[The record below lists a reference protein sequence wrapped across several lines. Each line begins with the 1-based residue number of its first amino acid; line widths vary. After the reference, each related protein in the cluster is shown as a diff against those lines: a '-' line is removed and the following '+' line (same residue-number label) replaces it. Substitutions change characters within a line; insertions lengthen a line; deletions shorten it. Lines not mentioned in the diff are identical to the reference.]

1 MAIPLLGKRRERK
14 TAELE
19 AAIEA
24 GIGKA
29 LSPAQQGA
37 PQMTG
42 VSGATYPVPNP
53 SSPFNQTGG
62 NYGANPLP
70 RPNSDFGSL
79 FGPGYPLFPDALDP
93 LGPSGRAEA
102 RRYQYRVTENISI
115 GQFGA
120 PWTLLRQIASDV
132 DVVAR
137 CIQLVQDAIGGMQW
151 SFGFSRQIINQIRL
165 ENDEPNS
172 AKATAIARDKYGEEL
187 TRVQKFWER
196 PDERMGYTFSQWL
209 NLAVWSNLVYD
220 GIVITPSYTL
230 GGDLH
235 SLSLIDTSHI
245 KILLDNQGFLPQPPA
260 PAYQQILYGFPRS
273 EFQAEDIDNFGNIPN
288 GYRSDQLSYYI
299 QRPRLHT
306 PYGFSTVEECINIAT
321 LYQQRQEWMQA
332 EWSHGVTPK
341 GVIKTTGTEGWTPEQ
356 FAYFQQ
362 ATNDQW
368 SGQTQRRQQVMV
380 LRPGMEW
387 EQLKDFAELYS
398 TNFEEWCV
406 LQIGAKFGVPQQQLG
421 IPQHSFA
428 RSGAQNQT
436 SMDLADRY
444 AIDALVNHLINCI
457 NDLTRRY
464 MGTGPEITITATSG
478 NSDDSD
484 YQRAQA
490 DASDVNNA
498 IRTTNEIRAERG
510 LPLISDKEA
519 DVLRATAGNAVIFF
533 PGQLAYQEATERAV
547 LEGTLAAADPDVSTP
562 SEADQNKSPV
572 AAPSTPNDGAPA
584 PPKSKSNTAETKNRS
599 VGHVTTGS
607 DMVTPGTDRK
617 ARAAR
622 APSVGA
628 PQPSS
633 DSGAYTEKELSQFL
647 KFAKARFNGSKSYRV
662 FEFHHVDRANAAILN
677 NAAYEATLD
686 DVQSLITDI
695 RDNLAKTTEPIA
707 AGLAV
712 VAANSGRTLMLQRA
726 LSDDDP
732 ASGDWEFPGGKIEPG
747 ETPYDAAC
755 REWQEETG
763 CELPDGQC
771 TNEWTSPD
779 GKYALYT
786 YTIGDEG
793 GLAIN
798 GPLDESADRSPTADD
813 TDGTETLAWWSP
825 EDLPGYSGL
834 RDEVKI
840 VPVQDVLQ

>member
-1 MAIPLLGKRRERK
+1 MSIVKRAVTNALGTGDE
-14 TAELE
+14 AE
-19 AAIEA
+19 
-24 GIGKA
+24 KA
-29 LSPAQQGA
+29 LSPAQAGA
-37 PQMTG
+37 PEYTG
-42 VSGATYPVPNP
+42 VSGATYPVLNP

-62 NYGANPLP
+62 SYGANPLP
-70 RPNSDFGSL
+70 RPNTDFGSL

-93 LGPSGRAEA
+93 LGPSGRAEP
-102 RRYQYRVTENISI
+102 RRYQYRVTENIAI

-132 DVVAR
+132 DVVSR

-172 AKATAIARDKYGEEL
+172 ARATAIARDKYGDEL
-187 TRVQKFWER
+187 TRTQKFWER
-196 PDERMGYTFSQWL
+196 PDERMSYTFSQWL
-209 NLAVWSNLVYD
+209 NLAVWSSLTYD
-220 GIVITPSYTL
+220 GIVVTPGYTL

-235 SLSLIDTSHI
+235 SLSLLDTSTV

-273 EFQAEDIDNFGNIPN
+273 EFQAEDIDEFGNIPN

-321 LYQQRQEWMQA
+321 LYQQRQEWMRS

-362 ATNDQW
+362 STNDQW

-387 EQLKDFAELYS
+387 EQLKDFAELYK
-398 TNFEEWCV
+398 TDFEEWCV

-547 LEGTLAAADPDVSTP
+547 LEGTLAAADPDVATP
-562 SEADQNKSPV
+562 SQADQNKPPTANADDNTP
-572 AAPSTPNDGAPA
+572 AA
-584 PPKSKSNTAETKNRS
+584 PKSKSNTAETNNRS

-617 ARAAR
+617 ARASR
-622 APSVGA
+622 APSTGA

-633 DSGAYTEKELSQFL
+633 DSGSYAEKELRA
-647 KFAKARFNGSKSYRV
+647 FAKFSKARIAKGTWRD
-662 FEFHHVDRANAAILN
+662 FEFIHVGDDTAASLNDAGRAS
-677 NAAYEATLD
+677 
-686 DVQSLITDI
+686 VV
-695 RDNLAKTTEPIA
+695 KTIGPVA
-707 AGLAV
+707 SGV
-712 VAANSGRTLMLQRA
+712 CVRAANSGRVLMLQRTTE
-726 LSDDDP
+726 DDNDP
-732 ASGDWEFPGGKIEPG
+732 AAGKWEFPGGCIEDG
-747 ETPYDAAC
+747 ETPYEAAC
-755 REWQEETG
+755 REWTEETG
-763 CELPDGQC
+763 CSLPNGTVLTD
-771 TNEWTSPD
+771 WLSPN
-779 GKYALYT
+779 GVYKLYVMEVQ
-786 YTIGDEG
+786 DEADV
-793 GLAIN
+793 AIN
-798 GPLDESADRSPTADD
+798 LSQDAGRAFNPDD
-813 TDGTETLAWWSP
+813 PDSDCPEVAAWFDVS
-825 EDLPGYSGL
+825 DLPGNSAL
-834 RDEVKI
+834 RSEVALTDWNLI
-840 VPVQDVLQ
+840 ARATS

>member
-1 MAIPLLGKRRERK
+1 MPGY
-14 TAELE
+14 
-19 AAIEA
+19 
-24 GIGKA
+24 
-29 LSPAQQGA
+29 
-37 PQMTG
+37 TG

-70 RPNSDFGSL
+70 RPNGDFGSL

-93 LGPSGRAEA
+93 LGPSGRTGA
-102 RRYQYRVTENISI
+102 RRYQYPVTTNIQI

-120 PWTLLRQIASDV
+120 PWTLLRQIASEV
-132 DVVAR
+132 DIVTR
-137 CIQLVQDAIGGMQW
+137 CIELVQDAVGGMQW

-172 AKATAIARDKYGEEL
+172 ARATAIARDKYGEEL
-187 TRVQKFWER
+187 TKIQKFWER

-209 NLAVWSNLVYD
+209 SLAVWSNLVYD
-220 GIVITPSYTL
+220 GIVVTPSYTL
-230 GGDLH
+230 GGDIH
-235 SLSLIDTSHI
+235 SLSMIDTSHI
-245 KILLDNQGFLPQPPA
+245 KILLDNKGFLPQPPA

-273 EFQAEDIDNFGNIPN
+273 EFQAEDIDALGNVPN
-288 GYRSDQLSYYI
+288 AYRADQLSYYV

-306 PYGFSTVEECINIAT
+306 PYGLSTVEECINIAT
-321 LYQQRQEWMQA
+321 LYHERQEWMQS

-341 GVIKTTGTEGWTPEQ
+341 GVINTTGTNWTPEQ
-356 FAYFQQ
+356 VAYYQ
-362 ATNDQW
+362 TTLNDGW
-368 SGQTQRRQQVMV
+368 SGQTQRRQQVM
-380 LRPGMEW
+380 LMPEGMEW
-387 EQLKDFAELYS
+387 AQLKDFAELYN
-398 TNFEEWCV
+398 TNLDEWLV
-406 LQIGAKFGVPQQQLG
+406 LQIGSKFGIPQTQLG
-421 IPQHSFA
+421 IPMRSTM
-428 RSGAQNQT
+428 RSGLQNQT

-533 PGQLAYQEATERAV
+533 PGQLAYQEATEQAV
-547 LEGTLAAADPDVSTP
+547 LNGLVPSATPNAATP
-562 SEADQNKSPV
+562 SDHEENAPATPPTTTN
-572 AAPSTPNDGAPA
+572 AAPA
-584 PPKSKSNTAETKNRS
+584 PKSKSNTAETTNRA

-617 ARAAR
+617 ARAAGR
-622 APSVGA
+622 QPSA
-628 PQPSS
+628 PQPSADAGS
-633 DSGAYTEKELSQFL
+633 YTEKELATFV

-662 FEFHHVDRANAAILN
+662 FDFKHIDPTTATILN
-677 NAAYEATLD
+677 NVAYDGTLD
-686 DVQSLITDI
+686 DVKSLVAQISD
-695 RDNLAKTTEPIA
+695 DLAKAVAPVA
-707 AGLAV
+707 AGLCIMAQD
-712 VAANSGRTLMLQRA
+712 SGRVLLLQR
-726 LSDDDP
+726 SMGDQTDP
-732 ASGDWEFPGGKIEPG
+732 AAGDWEFPGGKVEDG

-755 REWQEETG
+755 REWMEETG

-771 TNEWTSPD
+771 TNEWTSPN
-779 GKYALYT
+779 GIYTLFT

-793 GLAIN
+793 SVGINPDADRRAIR
-798 GPLDESADRSPTADD
+798 SADDPDE
-813 TDGTETLAWWSP
+813 DGTETVAWWSV
-825 EDLPGYSGL
+825 EDLPGNSAL
-834 RDEVKI
+834 RSEVQV
-840 VPVQDVLQ
+840 VPFSDITRGA